1 MIWWRYKMS
10 QYMKLIGQK
19 AKKASLTKINTR
31 IKNKVLK
38 RYASLLDKEKNFII
52 KANTKDVK
60 FALEKGLKNNLID
73 RLTIDQKKL
82 NNIKNSINKIA
93 KLKDPVDNILE
104 KWSRPNGLRIKR
116 VSIPIGVI
124 GIIYESRPNV
134 TSDVAGL
141 CFKSGNA
148 VILKGG
154 SEAINTN
161 KILAKLFR
169 KALKENKIDENYIQ
183 FVDSKDRK
191 MVDFMLSKMKNYI
204 DVIIPRGGKNLVKR
218 VQEFSSVPI
227 IGHLEGLCHT
237 FIDKDAQLKMAINI
251 IYNAKLRNTSICG
264 ATETILLHEKIIKR
278 FCNPILKKLEENNC
292 KIYGDHFLKK
302 YYKGKI
308 YPAKEKDWSTEYL
321 AAIVSVKTVKNCKD
335 AIRHINKYGTM
346 HTDSIV
352 TKNKKTARMFLK
364 NVKSSIAM
372 QNTSTQFADGGEF
385 GFGGEVGIST
395 NTLPPRG
402 PVGLGQLI
410 SYKYEVISNG
420 QTRK

>member
-1 MIWWRYKMS
+1 MIWWKYKMIR
-10 QYMKLIGQK
+10 YMNLIGK
-19 AKKASLTKINTR
+19 NARKASLKKINTKT
-31 IKNKVLK
+31 KNKVLK
-38 RYASLLDKEKNFII
+38 RYALLLDKEKISI
-52 KANTKDVK
+52 LHANTKDVWL
-60 FALEKGLKNNLID
+60 ALKKGLQNNLID

-93 KLKDPVDNILE
+93 KLKDPVDNTLE
-104 KWSRPNGLRIKR
+104 KWTRPNGLKINK

-134 TSDVAGL
+134 TSDVASL

-154 SEAINTN
+154 SEAMNTN
-161 KILAKLFR
+161 KILVKLFR
-169 KALKENKIDENYIQ
+169 KALKENKVNENFIQ
-183 FVDSKDRK
+183 FIDSKNKK
-191 MVDFMLSKMKNYI
+191 MVDFMLSKMKSYI
-204 DVIIPRGGKNLVKR
+204 DVIIPRGGKNLVKK
-218 VQEFSSVPI
+218 VQVFSSVPI

-237 FIDKDAQLKMAINI
+237 FIDKDAELKMAINI

-264 ATETILLHEKIIKR
+264 ATETILLHKKIVKK

-308 YPAKEKDWSTEYL
+308 YPVKEKDWSTEYL
-321 AAIVSVKTVKNCKD
+321 SATVSVKTVKNYEE
-335 AIRHINKYGTM
+335 AINHINKYGTM

-352 TKNKKTARMFLK
+352 TKNKKTAQKFLK

-372 QNTSTQFADGGEF
+372 HNTSTQFADGGEF

-402 PVGLGQLI
+402 PVGLAQLV
-410 SYKYEVISNG
+410 SYKYEIVSNG